1 MGDPD
6 QIHAQK
12 CFSRTLRGSN
22 KDDSKNWKTSKQ
34 CTKISE
40 KKLSQIMKGSILTT
54 SVSITNY
61 SFELYGQV
69 ELNLGS
75 LSSRR
80 QNWSLLAK
88 RYYHFKR
95 LAKSCLLFNSQASV
109 PPKWCPPVL
118 RLCKLNFNGLR
129 LEIQALHV
137 LDGLFATLRAKS
149 FFSSPAR
156 WMHIS
161 PLDAIHLNLMHI
173 LAEGDSLCTIRWKTG
188 SCSVPWI
195 MSDVVEVIELGKAL
209 EVSFSHFKRSA
220 NSMVDSLD
228 KERISHPSLMIVQDG
243 VPPPL
248 A

>member
-1 MGDPD
+1 
-6 QIHAQK
+6 
-12 CFSRTLRGSN
+12 
-22 KDDSKNWKTSKQ
+22 
-34 CTKISE
+34 
-40 KKLSQIMKGSILTT
+40 MKGSILTT